1 MPDERAKLSQRNKYW
16 IPEHR
21 RMELIHF
28 CRQYDDWKKEIR
40 RLRREE
46 TTHAVDYKRQRDS
59 GTGNPT
65 EKAALKIERISRRVD
80 MVEETAKET
89 DAILARYII
98 MSVTKRV
105 TFQALRAKHNIPCS
119 KNTFTKLRHEF
130 FWRLDKKKE

>member
-1 MPDERAKLSQRNKYW
+1 
-16 IPEHR
+16 
-21 RMELIHF
+21 MELIHF

-65 EKAALKIERISRRVD
+65 EKAAIKIERISRRVD

-89 DAILARYII
+89 DAMLARYII

-105 TFQALRAKHNIPCS
+105 TFQTLRTKHNIPCS